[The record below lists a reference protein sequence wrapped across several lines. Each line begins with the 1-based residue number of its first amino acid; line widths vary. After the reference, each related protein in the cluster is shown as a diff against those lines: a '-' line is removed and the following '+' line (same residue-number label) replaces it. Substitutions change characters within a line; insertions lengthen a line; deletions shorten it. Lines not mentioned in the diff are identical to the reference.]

1 MATTQDASEEVGH
14 VLSAAALISFQHL
27 VRKTPVSRHVG
38 TYVTRLVRATRP
50 DAPDAPDF
58 IKNWVRWGA
67 GPRAG
72 QYLLLAAKSHALLQ
86 GRLNVSSD
94 DVRAYVLPV
103 LRHRVLCNFAAASE
117 GVDSDE
123 IVRRLVAAVPEP
135 DYAE

>member
-1 MATTQDASEEVGH
+1 
-14 VLSAAALISFQHL
+14 
-27 VRKTPVSRHVG
+27 
-38 TYVTRLVRATRP
+38 
-50 DAPDAPDF
+50 
-58 IKNWVRWGA
+58 VRWGA

-72 QYLLLAAKSHALLQ
+72 QYLLLAAKSHALLS
-86 GRLNVSSD
+86 GRLNVSCD

-103 LRHRVLCNFAAASE
+103 LRHRVLVNFAAASE